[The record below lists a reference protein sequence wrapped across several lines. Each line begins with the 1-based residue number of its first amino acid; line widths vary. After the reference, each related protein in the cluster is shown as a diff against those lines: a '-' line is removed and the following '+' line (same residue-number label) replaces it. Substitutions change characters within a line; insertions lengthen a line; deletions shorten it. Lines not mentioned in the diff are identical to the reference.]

1 MNKKIFFKKKVLIT
15 GHTGFKGS
23 WLALWLYLS
32 GAKIIGISK
41 NIPTSPSHYL
51 SLGLNKK
58 INSLNFDIC
67 NLKKLKKSFKKFK
80 PDFVFHL
87 AAQSIVSK
95 SYKDPIETWKTNL
108 NGTLNVLE
116 SMRHLNNK
124 CTGVIITSDKAY
136 KNLEIKRGYKEND
149 LLGGVDPYG
158 ASKSAAEIAIQSHL
172 KSFFSKQNKI
182 KISVARAGNVIG
194 GGDWSSDRLV
204 PDCMRSFINGKEAMI
219 RNPNSTRPWQH
230 VLEVVSGYLT
240 LAEKLYKSPE
250 LHGEAF
256 NFGPNLKTNHK
267 VIEVVKKMQLH
278 WKRLK
283 WTKSRN
289 RSFFENKLLQ
299 LDSAKSKKILKWRSV
314 LSFNETIFLTV
325 DWYKNF
331 FEKKIDIYNKSKT
344 QIKIFEKKLGKLK

>member
-32 GAKIIGISK
+32 GSKIIGISK